1 MNSPARGRRR
11 SGLLHFGNACTS
23 PQVCCKILRW
33 HRRSCK
39 GEWTEITPKRGLTG
53 KPWLKDGVINLIR
66 FLWKQHA
73 DGAVVLFPAGWQSR
87 QKDSVMGSAFY
98 RWRQCRFHSAALVY
112 SPVSL
117 ILSPT
122 GVCLEMQVM
131 ADTIFHGGCVK
142 CGGSYSK
149 SETGTVD
156 WEPRWVRCLRSRRWM
171 KLMMRRLL
179 QHCLRG
185 QSSSPSHASKNGGN
199 RETLGGKKASNLAF
213 SPDSLKANPQCRFHC
228 LGPPV
233 KKKKKHQHPLKL

>member
-23 PQVCCKILRW
+23 PQVCCKILW
-33 HRRSCK
+33 WNRRSCK

-112 SPVSL
+112 SP
-117 ILSPT
+117 
-122 GVCLEMQVM
+122 
-131 ADTIFHGGCVK
+131 
-142 CGGSYSK
+142 
-149 SETGTVD
+149 
-156 WEPRWVRCLRSRRWM
+156 
-171 KLMMRRLL
+171 
-179 QHCLRG
+179 
-185 QSSSPSHASKNGGN
+185 SPSSCPQQVFVWRCRWWQIPSSMEAAWSAGEVTQSRKPGRLIESRGEFVVCGRGGGWSWWCDASFSTAFVGRALRRPMHQRTG
-199 RETLGGKKASNLAF
+199 ETAK
-213 SPDSLKANPQCRFHC
+213 HWEE
-228 LGPPV
+228 
-233 KKKKKHQHPLKL
+233 KKHQT